1 MKRNWIWVVLLVLA
15 FILGLAFSAFAVSAT
30 SLSIK
35 HNKKLPTP
43 YELITKGKI
52 LDQQS
57 AKGGTVIYYIAWD
70 KTDDIYRCG
79 LYWDTGDQLSV
90 AKCYVSI
97 QETKTGR

>member
-1 MKRNWIWVVLLVLA
+1 MKRNWIWFVLLFLA
-15 FILGLAFSAFAVSAT
+15 FILGLAFSAFAVSVT
-30 SLSIK
+30 SLSIQ

-43 YELITKGKI
+43 YELITKGTI
-52 LDQQS
+52 LHKYIEADG
-57 AKGGTVIYYIAWD
+57 KPTYHIAWD

>member
-1 MKRNWIWVVLLVLA
+1 MKRNWIWFVLLVLA

-70 KTDDIYRCG
+70 KTDDIYTCVIVLVRV
-79 LYWDTGDQLSV
+79 D
-90 AKCYVSI
+90 CYLLEQSTRI
-97 QETKTGR
+97 APK